1 MGKRQ
6 TGSRTSKLFFRPPQ
20 EEGELVAILEKNMGN
35 GILQVKVPGGT
46 LLCHVRKKFGS
57 KERAA
62 LKLGTWLLVGTR
74 EFETTK
80 NHCDLLEIYSDADTQ
95 RLLTMDGPW
104 RIFENK
110 EDIEFIDTVTETAK
124 TEVVLDMDINI
135 DDI

>member
-6 TGSRTSKLFFRPPQ
+6 TGSKTSKQFFRPPQ

-35 GILQVKVPGGT
+35 GILQVKVPGGA

-57 KERAA
+57 KERAS
-62 LKLGTWLLVGTR
+62 LKLGTWLLVGLR

-110 EDIEFIDTVTETAK
+110 EDIDFVDKVESEQ
-124 TEVVLDMDINI
+124 TEVVIDMDINI

>member
-6 TGSRTSKLFFRPPQ
+6 TGSKTSKQFFRPPQ

-46 LLCHVRKKFGS
+46 LLWHVRKKFGS
-57 KERAA
+57 KERAS
-62 LKLGTWLLVGTR
+62 LKLGTWLLVGIR

-80 NHCDLLEIYSDADTQ
+80 NHCDLLEIYSDSDTQ

-110 EDIEFIDTVTETAK
+110 EDIDFVDKVESTEQ
-124 TEVVLDMDINI
+124 TEVVIDMDINI